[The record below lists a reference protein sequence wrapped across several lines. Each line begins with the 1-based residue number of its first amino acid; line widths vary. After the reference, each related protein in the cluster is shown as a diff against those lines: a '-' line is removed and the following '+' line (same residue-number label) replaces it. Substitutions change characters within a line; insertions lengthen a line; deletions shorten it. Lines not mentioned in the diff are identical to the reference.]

1 MMTRRREPLS
11 LVAGEGL
18 SEGEIVELDL
28 NDSQEGRC
36 KGPERRVCLAC

>member
-18 SEGEIVELDL
+18 SEGDIVALDQ
-28 NDSQEGRC
+28 NDAQAGQMQR
-36 KGPERRVCLAC
+36 P